1 MRCLLRTQSG
11 ARFASRNTESRDVRG
26 RMSSALAREPI
37 LRAALVTA
45 VIIEATTRDGQHVTI
60 TIPPVPDIDAV
71 LETNR

>member
-1 MRCLLRTQSG
+1 
-11 ARFASRNTESRDVRG
+11 
-26 RMSSALAREPI
+26 MSSALAREPI